1 MINEKS
7 SMNLTHRIFFINQDG
22 ERGMRKVMVVDDN
35 PDHLQTIKQTLEKM
49 GDEYKI
55 ISASNGVSCIKLL
68 ANQEIPDLIL
78 LDIMMPKMNG
88 WETFKKIQENPEW
101 KNIPVVFLTA
111 RTDEFAESAGKF
123 LATDYI
129 IKPFDVED
137 FRKRIEVIFEKMDS

>member
-1 MINEKS
+1 MKK
-7 SMNLTHRIFFINQDG
+7 DG
-22 ERGMRKVMVVDDN
+22 EKGMRKVMVVDDN

-49 GDEYKI
+49 GDEYEV

-68 ANQEIPDLIL
+68 ASKEVPDLIL

-88 WETFKKIQENPEW
+88 WETFKKIQENPQW

-129 IKPFDVED
+129 IKPFDVLD
-137 FRKRIEVIFEKMDS
+137 FRKRIEDIFENMKS